1 MLFFEQCLSG
11 VQKEFQFYSVIFIQ
25 SVYQMFCLD
34 LFLPRSMAD
43 LLQNNSVSS
52 KEALKILTQYF
63 FNVFFFTQDKTQ
75 FDSFLNLFCFCVFYN
90 SSLYG
95 RWTRKGQWLYCH
107 FLFTFHN
114 VRLQLWCS
122 KECLLSHLSL
132 VV

>member
-1 MLFFEQCLSG
+1 MSVLFCHI
-11 VQKEFQFYSVIFIQ
+11 Y

-34 LFLPRSMAD
+34 LFLPGSMAD
-43 LLQNNSVSS
+43 LLQNNSVTS

-63 FNVFFFTQDKTQ
+63 FNVFFFTQDKIQ

-95 RWTRKGQWLYCH
+95 EVDEKRPVVILS

-122 KECLLSHLSL
+122 KECSLSHLSL